1 MKRITIITAAFL
13 LFGLTAGAK
22 ISLPSVISDNM
33 VLQQQTDAA
42 IWGKAT
48 PGSKVSVTVSW
59 SGKTYSAKADAADG
73 KWLVRV
79 ATPKAGGP
87 YRIKISD
94 GTPVTLENVLIGE
107 VWLCSGQSNMEQ
119 PMRGYNHQPV
129 EGAFDLI
136 SRAKESRPIRM
147 CSIKRNPS
155 VTPAEQSEGSWQ
167 TNSPAAVAATS
178 ATAYFFA
185 EQMQATLDVPIGILV
200 CCYGGSTIETWL
212 PRDYIEQFHKDM
224 STAHL
229 DPGTTVKEH
238 YNNPCM
244 LYNGMLT
251 PIIPYTIKG
260 VIWYQGESNRGR
272 HKQYVGLQM
281 DLVKMFRERFEVPD
295 APFYCVQIAPYNYGT
310 NDFTSGYLCEA
321 QQKAAEQ
328 VEGCGFV
335 TTCDVGAYNTIHPSR
350 KKEVG
355 QRLAFQALKHNYG
368 QDYLFADAPVYE
380 KVKFEGGKAYVQF
393 KTDFNKLAPMRAPLT
408 GFEIAG
414 KNKVFYPA
422 EARIELVGNDDRT
435 VTVWSPEVSHPVA
448 VRYCFRNWCEGNLTN
463 CAGVPAAPF
472 RTDDWD
478 IMY

>member
-1 MKRITIITAAFL
+1 MRTKSLSIIVAAL
-13 LFGLTAGAK
+13 ALIGLTAEAK

-33 VLQQQTDAA
+33 VLQQQTEAA

-48 PGSKVSVTVSW
+48 PGASVRVKVSW
-59 SGKTYSAKADAADG
+59 SGKTYTAKADASDG
-73 KWLVRV
+73 KWIVRV

-87 YRIKISD
+87 YSISISD
-94 GTPVTLENVLIGE
+94 GAAVTLENVMIGE

-119 PMRGYNHQPV
+119 PMRGYSLQPV

-136 SRAKESRPIRM
+136 TRAKASRPIRM
-147 CSIKRNPS
+147 CSIKRNCSSTICESS
-155 VTPAEQSEGSWQ
+155 VGSWQ
-167 TNSPAAVAATS
+167 ENTPEAVAATS

-185 EQMQATLDVPIGILV
+185 EQLQATLDVPVGILV

-212 PRDYIEQFHKDM
+212 PREYIEEFHKDL

-229 DPGTTVKEH
+229 DRQGPVKNH
-238 YNNPCM
+238 YNDPCM
-244 LYNGMLT
+244 LYNGMLA
-251 PIIPYTIKG
+251 PIIPYTFKG

-272 HKQYVGLQM
+272 HKQYVGLQV
-281 DLVKMFRERFEVPD
+281 DLVKMFRERFEVPQ
-295 APFYCVQIAPYNYGT
+295 APFYCVQIAPFNYGN

-355 QRLAFQALKHNYG
+355 QRLAFLALKHNYG
-368 QDYLFADAPVYE
+368 HDYIFADAPVYE
-380 KVKFEGGKAYVQF
+380 KAEFEGGKAYVYF
-393 KTDFNKLAPMRAPLT
+393 KTDYNKLAPMRYPLE

-414 KNKVFYPA
+414 KDKVFYPA
-422 EARIELVGNDDRT
+422 EARVELGSKGENV
-435 VTVWSPEVSHPVA
+435 VTVWSAEVHTPVA
-448 VRYCFRNWCEGNLTN
+448 VRYCFRNWCTGNLKN

-478 IMY
+478 I